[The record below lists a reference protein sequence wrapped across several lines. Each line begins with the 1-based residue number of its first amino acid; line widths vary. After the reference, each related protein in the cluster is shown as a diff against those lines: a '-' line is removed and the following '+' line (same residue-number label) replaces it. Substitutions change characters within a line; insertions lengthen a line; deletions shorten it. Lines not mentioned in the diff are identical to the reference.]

1 MPETQGVLEKMQADS
16 AEAVMGDGRAI
27 QAFAK
32 IMEIQPNHSSVGLV
46 IIHPRDGVSLQTLPT
61 KAEAVAFIIHTRGG
75 VSLQILP
82 TKAEA
87 VALAQDPKESSPV
100 EAS

>member
-16 AEAVMGDGRAI
+16 AEAVMGDGEGRSGE
-27 QAFAK
+27 

>member
-1 MPETQGVLEKMQADS
+1 M
-16 AEAVMGDGRAI
+16 
-27 QAFAK
+27 
-32 IMEIQPNHSSVGLV
+32 
-46 IIHPRDGVSLQTLPT
+46 SLQTLPT

-87 VALAQDPKESSPV
+87 VALAQDPKESSPG